1 MQSTYAARRAWP
13 GRLAMA
19 LVLLGLLAV
28 PVPAHAARSQ
38 AQHEVAMV
46 AAGWHGRAI
55 HNPRPRLRLAHAV
68 WPKGWSAR
76 SVGFRSGYSRPGG
89 SDRVREV
96 QRRLIQLGYRPGP
109 VDGLFGPRTRAATR
123 WFQYKHGLALTG
135 RVNRPTLVVLQA
147 RSDHKPLPAATTGTS
162 KSRRTNSK
170 AVQPTPTP
178 TQERPAAPE
187 SGVDVTWI
195 VAGLLL
201 LAALGLGVVASFLIP
216 ELRRTPG
223 KPATTSPAPAPALP
237 PASAGPVPVP
247 AAPRPRTPA
256 RTGSPRVVGY
266 AMVDADERDADATT
280 AALALR
286 CAHRGW
292 SLVEVIQDGRDSGR
306 RLIERPG
313 LMYAVNTVRS
323 RTATGLV
330 VARIR
335 DFTHRVADLATLLT
349 WLADADAFLGAADHE
364 LDTSTRAGRGTAGAV
379 IEIARWEREG
389 ISQRTREDLV
399 RGRFTPA
406 DRTTGGD
413 ITEQIGVM
421 HDHGL
426 SLRAIADALN
436 LVGVAGPAGHTRW
449 RTADVKAATEERRTS

>member
-13 GRLAMA
+13 GPLAMA
-19 LVLLGLLAV
+19 LVLLGLLAM

-38 AQHEVAMV
+38 TRDEVAMA

-55 HNPRPRLRLAHAV
+55 KSPRPRPRLARAD

-76 SVGFRSGYSRPGG
+76 SVGFGTGYTRPGG

-96 QRRLIQLGYRPGP
+96 QRRLIRLGYRPGP

-135 RVNRPTLVVLQA
+135 RVNRSTLVVLQA
-147 RSDHKPLPAATTGTS
+147 RSDHKPLPIKTTGSS
-162 KSRRTNSK
+162 KRQSPSSTPK
-170 AVQPTPTP
+170 AVLPAPIR
-178 TQERPAAPE
+178 ERPAPE
-187 SGVDVTWI
+187 SGTNVTWLI
-195 VAGLLL
+195 AGLLL
-201 LAALGLGVVASFLIP
+201 LAALGVGVVASFVLP
-216 ELRRTPG
+216 ELRRA
-223 KPATTSPAPAPALP
+223 KPASTQPKPAPALP
-237 PASAGPVPVP
+237 PPAPARPLPVP
-247 AAPRPRTPA
+247 AAPAPRTPRKTA
-256 RTGSPRVVGY
+256 PRVVGY
-266 AMVDADERDADATT
+266 ALVDAEDDADAAT

-292 SLVEVIQDGRDSGR
+292 SLVEVVHDRRDSVNG
-306 RLIERPG
+306 LADRPG
-313 LMYAVNTVRS
+313 LTYAINTIRS
-323 RTATGLV
+323 RQVAGLV

-335 DFTHRVADLATLLT
+335 DFTHRVADLATLLR
-349 WLADADAFLGAADHE
+349 WVADADAFLGAADHE

-379 IEIARWEREG
+379 IELARWERER
-389 ISQRTREDLV
+389 ISERTREDLA

-406 DRTTGGD
+406 SRRAGPD
-413 ITEQIGVM
+413 IAQQIVVM
-421 HDHGL
+421 HDNGL

-449 RTADVKAATEERRTS
+449 RTADVKAATEESRTS

>member
-1 MQSTYAARRAWP
+1 
-13 GRLAMA
+13 MA
-19 LVLLGLLAV
+19 LVLLGLLAI

-38 AQHEVAMV
+38 ARHEVAMA

-55 HNPRPRLRLAHAV
+55 HNPRPRPRLAHAD

-76 SVGFRSGYSRPGG
+76 SVGFGTGYSRPGG

-135 RVNRPTLVVLQA
+135 RVTRSTLVVLQA
-147 RSDHKPLPAATTGTS
+147 RSDHKPLPTITTGSS
-162 KSRRTNSK
+162 KSQSQSPK
-170 AVQPTPTP
+170 VVQPTPSQTL
-178 TQERPAAPE
+178 PAVPE
-187 SGVDVTWI
+187 GGLGVAWLI
-195 VAGLLL
+195 AGLLL
-201 LAALGLGVVASFLIP
+201 LAALGLGVVAAFLIP
-216 ELRRTPG
+216 ELRRRPVQ
-223 KPATTSPAPAPALP
+223 PASAPPVLSPAPAR
-237 PASAGPVPVP
+237 PVPGP
-247 AAPRPRTPA
+247 LAPRPRTPA
-256 RTGSPRVVGY
+256 PTTSPRVVGY
-266 AMVDADERDADATT
+266 AMVDAEDNGHDAIT

-292 SLVEVIQDGRDSGR
+292 SLVEVVHDRRDSGR
-306 RLIERPG
+306 RLAERPG
-313 LMYAVNTVRS
+313 LMYAVNTIRS
-323 RTATGLV
+323 RRATGLV
-330 VARIR
+330 VARVR
-335 DFTHRVADLATLLT
+335 DFTHRVTDLATLLK

-364 LDTSTRAGRGTAGAV
+364 LDTSTRAGRGTAAAV
-379 IEIARWEREG
+379 IELARWERQRV
-389 ISQRTREDLV
+389 SQRTREDLV

>member
-1 MQSTYAARRAWP
+1 MQSKYAARRAWP
-13 GRLAMA
+13 GHLAMA

-38 AQHEVAMV
+38 ARHEVAIV

-76 SVGFRSGYSRPGG
+76 SVGFRTGYSRPGG
-89 SDRVREV
+89 SERVREV

-135 RVNRPTLVVLQA
+135 RVNRSTLVVLQT
-147 RSDHKPLPAATTGTS
+147 RSDHKPLPATTTGTT
-162 KSRRTNSK
+162 KSRGTSPK
-170 AVQPTPTP
+170 AVQPKPTP
-178 TQERPAAPE
+178 TQQLPATSE
-187 SGVDVTWI
+187 DRVDVTWI

-216 ELRRTPG
+216 ELRRPPR
-223 KPATTSPAPAPALP
+223 KPVTTSPAPAPALP
-237 PASAGPVPVP
+237 PASAGPLPVP
-247 AAPRPRTPA
+247 AAPRPRTPV
-256 RTGSPRVVGY
+256 RTTSPRVVGY
-266 AMVDADERDADATT
+266 AMVDAGDRDADDTT

-286 CAHRGW
+286 CARRGW
-292 SLVEVIQDGRDSGR
+292 SLVEVIHDRRDSGR
-306 RLIERPG
+306 RLIDRPG
-313 LMYAVNTVRS
+313 LTYAVDTIRS

-349 WLADADAFLGAADHE
+349 WLADAEAFLGAADHE

-379 IEIARWEREG
+379 IELARWEREG

-399 RGRFTPA
+399 RGRFTPG
-406 DRTTGGD
+406 DGTTSAD
-413 ITEQIGVM
+413 ITQQIAVM

-426 SLRAIADALN
+426 SLRAIAEALN
-436 LVGVAGPAGHTRW
+436 LVGVAGPAGRTRW
-449 RTADVKAATEERRTS
+449 RTADVKAASEESRTS